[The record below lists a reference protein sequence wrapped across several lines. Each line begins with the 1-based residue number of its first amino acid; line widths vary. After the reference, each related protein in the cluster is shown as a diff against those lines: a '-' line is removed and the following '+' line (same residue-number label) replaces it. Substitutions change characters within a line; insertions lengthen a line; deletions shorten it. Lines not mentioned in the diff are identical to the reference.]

1 MKFVP
6 GQEIGSYR
14 VVRALG
20 KGGMGEVYEVEH
32 VRLGEHYALKTFV
45 LDHGSVDLLRKRFVA
60 EGKVLARLRHPNIAR
75 VFELD
80 YDILSGFVYYVMDLV
95 QGANGVARSLADISA
110 GEIGDG
116 DPARW
121 FRQLCSALDY
131 IHSKGIVHR
140 DVKPAN
146 ILIDADGNAVLTDF
160 GISRYINED
169 LRRQLGVTGEFVD
182 GKKVDVTRQMVLG
195 TEAFMAPEV
204 RLGRGAVPASDAYS
218 LGMVFFELL
227 TGVMYDPHSGV
238 FDLLEPLEGDWQ
250 KLLPPLLNDNP
261 EARPVSLTDW
271 VSAHPQKTVGS
282 SRWRIRIGLCAGLAA
297 LVGIACGMGFGTW
310 FLFRRAVVAAEN
322 DRLDRLIEE
331 KLAAERRAL
340 QQEREKLMTQM
351 QKMLEKQSDGKSEP
365 VKPPEPVK
373 PIEPAKLPEP
383 AKLLERDDH
392 EGEKDC
398 ALVVGQEIVDS
409 PGVEKRTFDLPMIDL
424 TMIWCNAGTARMGS
438 ASSEAGRFP
447 NEGIREVKLTRGF
460 WLSKTEITQGQWRSM
475 MDGQTVCDL
484 FRGMLK
490 SPERYE
496 SHAGEPAGYDSLT
509 CVSADEDPRKW
520 CGEIDDAVPVY
531 HVSWTQAMAFCR
543 KLSDKCR
550 VWIPEGY
557 EFRLPT
563 EAEWE
568 YACRAGS
575 VTPLPEGGLMTI
587 LDENNSSELE
597 GYAWYGGNSSEGLV
611 GRGFSTSGWRGKS
624 HPGGNAA
631 PRHVATRTP
640 NEWGFCDMLGNVL
653 EWCYDWYEETPQHV
667 DDSHGPDFGQFHV
680 VKGGSWK
687 MGARFCRPA
696 WRDGFPPVSLNFIG
710 FRIALAPKVGKV
722 R

>member
-80 YDILSGFVYYVMDLV
+80 YDVLSGSVYYVMDFV
-95 QGANGVARSLADISA
+95 RGKNGAARSIADL
-110 GEIGDG
+110 GPDEIGDG
-116 DPARW
+116 DPMRW

-160 GISRYINED
+160 GISRYMNED
-169 LRRQLGVTGEFVD
+169 LRRQLGVTGEFVN

-218 LGMVFFELL
+218 LGMVFFGLL
-227 TGVMYDPHSGV
+227 TGVTYDPHPGV
-238 FDLLEPLEGDWQ
+238 FNLLEPLGGDWA

-271 VSAHPQKTVGS
+271 ASDRPAEAVGP
-282 SRWRIRIGLCAGLAA
+282 SRWRIRIGLCVGLAA

-310 FLFRRAVVAAEN
+310 FLFRRAVIAAEN

-331 KLAAERRAL
+331 KLA
-340 QQEREKLMTQM
+340 QER
-351 QKMLEKQSDGKSEP
+351 GKFMP
-365 VKPPEPVK
+365 QTPKIADP
-373 PIEPAKLPEP
+373 
-383 AKLLERDDH
+383 
-392 EGEKDC
+392 
-398 ALVVGQEIVDS
+398 
-409 PGVEKRTFDLPMIDL
+409 PGVKKQTFDIPMIDL
-424 TMIWCNAGTARMGS
+424 TMIWCNAGTVRMGS
-438 ASSEAGRFP
+438 ALSEAGRFS
-447 NEGIREVKLTRGF
+447 NENVREVKLTRDF
-460 WLSKTEITQGQWRSM
+460 WLSKTEVTQQQWRLM

-484 FRGMLK
+484 FRDMLK
-490 SPERYE
+490 SPDRYE
-496 SHAGEPAGYDSLT
+496 LHAGEPAGYDSLT
-509 CVSADEDPRKW
+509 CVPADADPRKW
-520 CGEIDDAVPVY
+520 CGEIDDEVPVY
-531 HVSWTQAMAFCR
+531 HVSWVQAMEFCW
-543 KLSDKCR
+543 KLTDKCR
-550 VWIPEGY
+550 AWIPEGY

-587 LDENNSSELE
+587 VDENNSPELE
-597 GYAWYGGNSSEGLV
+597 DYAWYGGNSSLDFSGC
-611 GRGFSTSGWRGKS
+611 GFWTDTWKGKS
-624 HPGGNAA
+624 HPGGKAA
-631 PRHVATRTP
+631 PRQVATRKP
-640 NEWGFCDMLGNVL
+640 NGWGFYDMLGNVI
-653 EWCYDWYEETPQHV
+653 EWCYDWYEDTPKAA
-667 DDSHGPDFGQFHV
+667 DDSYGPDYGQFHV

-696 WRDGFPPVSLNFIG
+696 WRDGFPPVGLNFIG
-710 FRIALAPKVGKV
+710 FRVALAPKVGKTQ
-722 R
+722 

>member
-80 YDILSGFVYYVMDLV
+80 YDVLSGSVYYVMDLV
-95 QGANGVARSLADISA
+95 RGKNGAARSIADL
-110 GEIGDG
+110 GPDEIGDG
-116 DPARW
+116 DPMRW

-160 GISRYINED
+160 GISRYMNED
-169 LRRQLGVTGEFVD
+169 LRRQLGVTGEFVN

-227 TGVMYDPHSGV
+227 TGVTYDPHPGV
-238 FDLLEPLEGDWQ
+238 FNLLEPLGGDWA
-250 KLLPPLLNDNP
+250 KLLPPLLDDNP

-271 VSAHPQKTVGS
+271 ASDRPPKTVGP
-282 SRWRIRIGLCAGLAA
+282 SRWRIRIGLCVGLAA
-297 LVGIACGMGFGTW
+297 LLGIACGMGFGTW
-310 FLFRRAVVAAEN
+310 FLFRRAVIAAEN

-331 KLAAERRAL
+331 KLA
-340 QQEREKLMTQM
+340 QERGKFMTQM
-351 QKMLEKQSDGKSEP
+351 QEMLENQSDGKNEAVKPSEP

-373 PIEPAKLPEP
+373 PLEPNKPPE
-383 AKLLERDDH
+383 EN
-392 EGEKDC
+392 ESEKDKDI
-398 ALVVGQEIVDS
+398 VQVIGQEEEDS
-409 PGVEKRTFDLPMIDL
+409 PGVEKCTFDLREIDL
-424 TMIWCNAGTARMGS
+424 TMIWCNAGTVRLGS
-438 ASSEAGRFP
+438 VSSEAGRFP
-447 NEGIREVKLTRGF
+447 NESIREVKLTRDF
-460 WLSKTEITQGQWRSM
+460 WLSKTEITQQQWCLM

-484 FRGMLK
+484 FREMLK

-509 CVSADEDPRKW
+509 CVPADADPRKW

-531 HVSWTQAMAFCR
+531 HVSWVQAMEFCR
-543 KLSDKCR
+543 KLTDKCR
-550 VWIPEGY
+550 AWIPEGY

-587 LDENNSSELE
+587 VDENNSPELE
-597 GYAWYGGNSSEGLV
+597 DYAWYGGNSSLDFSGC
-611 GRGFSTSGWRGKS
+611 GFWTDTWKGKS
-624 HPGGNAA
+624 HPGGKAA
-631 PRHVATRTP
+631 PRHVATRKP
-640 NEWGFCDMLGNVL
+640 NGWGFCDMLGNVI
-653 EWCYDWYEETPQHV
+653 EWCYDWYEETPHPAA
-667 DDSHGPDFGQFHV
+667 DSHGPDYGQFHV

-696 WRDGFPPVSLNFIG
+696 WRDGFPPVGLNFIG
-710 FRIALAPKVGKV
+710 FRVALAPKVGKD